1 MRISCWKLH
10 GLKAV
15 NPMKNRNVSERLP
28 RVSLIV
34 VTMNRKE
41 ILKRCLESFSL
52 QTNRDYEVIVVD
64 NASSDGTGDLIRQA
78 FPHVRYFFLNTNS
91 GPPGGRNHGVRMARG
106 EFCVFI
112 DDDAVFAENN
122 ALDQVVSYFRQDN
135 GLGCIAFRIVQPGDG
150 LEEYKSIPRADK
162 KRIAADYECSYFCGA
177 GFAVRR
183 SIFLEMGMFW
193 EPLIFIG
200 EELDFSYRLVNEGY
214 KIMHSSAISV
224 IHYETQQARV
234 PGKWIY
240 YGVRS
245 RCWVAIRNLPWINV
259 LSHTLLWWGY
269 FFVAGIRNRHIIYF
283 LRGIKDTIIGLPKA
297 MKTRSCIT
305 QETIGKL
312 KTLSGRI
319 YY

>member
-1 MRISCWKLH
+1 
-10 GLKAV
+10 
-15 NPMKNRNVSERLP
+15 MKNRNVPERSP

-41 ILKRCLESFSL
+41 ILKRCLESFAL
-52 QTNRDYEVIVVD
+52 QRYRDYEIVVVD

-78 FPHVRYFFLNTNS
+78 FPHARYFFLNTNS
-91 GPPGGRNHGVRMARG
+91 GVPGGRNHGIRMARG

-112 DDDAVFAENN
+112 DDDAVFSGNN
-122 ALDQVVSYFRQDN
+122 ALGRVVSCFRSDN
-135 GLGCIAFRIVQPGDG
+135 NLGCLAFRIVQPGDG
-150 LEEYKSIPRADK
+150 CEEYKSIPRADK
-162 KRIAADYECSYFCGA
+162 RRIDADYECSYFCGA

-193 EPLIFIG
+193 EPLFFIG
-200 EELDFSYRLVNEGY
+200 EELDFSYRLVDKRY
-214 KIMHSSAISV
+214 QLLRSSAISV
-224 IHYETQQARV
+224 IHYETQQTRV

-245 RCWVAIRNLPWINV
+245 RCWVAIRHLPWIHV

-269 FFVAGIRNRHIIYF
+269 FFIAGIRNRHFLYF
-283 LRGIKDTIIGLPKA
+283 MQGIKDTIIGLPQA
-297 MKTRSCIT
+297 IKTRSCINNAT
-305 QETIGKL
+305 VRKL

>member
-1 MRISCWKLH
+1 MLISCWKLH
-10 GLKAV
+10 DLKAV
-15 NPMKNRNVSERLP
+15 NPMKNHNVSKHSP

-41 ILKRCLESFSL
+41 ILKRCLESFSFQL
-52 QTNRDYEVIVVD
+52 HKDYEVIIVD
-64 NASSDGTGDLIRQA
+64 NASSDGTGDLIRHA
-78 FPHVRYFFLNTNS
+78 FPHVRYFFLTTNS
-91 GPPGGRNHGVRMARG
+91 GIPGGRNHGIRMAQG

-122 ALDQVVSYFRQDN
+122 ALDQVISYFRSDN
-135 GLGCIAFRIVQPGDG
+135 CLGCLAFRIVQPGDG
-150 LEEYKSIPRADK
+150 CEEYKSIPRADK
-162 KRIAADYECSYFCGA
+162 RILQEDYECSYFCGA

-193 EPLIFIG
+193 EPLFFIG
-200 EELDFSYRLVNEGY
+200 EELDFSYRLVNKGY
-214 KIMHSSAISV
+214 KIMRSFAISV

-259 LSHTLLWWGY
+259 LSYTLLWWGY
-269 FFVAGIRNRHIIYF
+269 FLIAGVRNRHIIYF
-283 LRGIKDTIIGLPKA
+283 MKGIKDTINDLPKA
-297 MKTRSCIT
+297 MKTRSCIAKGT
-305 QETIGKL
+305 VGKL
-312 KTLSGRI
+312 KKLSGRI

>member
-1 MRISCWKLH
+1 MLIFCWKLH

-15 NPMKNRNVSERLP
+15 HPMKDHNASERSP

-41 ILKRCLESFSL
+41 ILKSCLESFSL
-52 QTNRDYEVIVVD
+52 QLYKDYEVIVVD

-91 GPPGGRNHGVRMARG
+91 GVPGGRNHGIHVACG

-122 ALDQVVSYFRQDN
+122 ALDQVVSCFRSDN
-135 GLGCIAFRIVQPGDG
+135 NLGCLAFRIVRPDG
-150 LEEYKSIPRADK
+150 GCEEYKSIPRVDK
-162 KRIAADYECSYFCGA
+162 KRIDADYECSYFCGA

-193 EPLIFIG
+193 EPLFFIG
-200 EELDFSYRLVNEGY
+200 EELDFSYRLVNEEY
-214 KIMHSSAISV
+214 KIMHSFAISV
-224 IHYETQQARV
+224 LHYETQRARM

-245 RCWVAIRNLPWINV
+245 RCWVAIRNLPWIYI

-269 FFVAGIRNRHIIYF
+269 FFIAAIRNRHLLHF
-283 LRGIKDTIIGLPKA
+283 MQGIKDTIIGLPQA
-297 MKTRSCIT
+297 LKTRSCINR
-305 QETIGKL
+305 ETVGKL
-312 KTLSGRI
+312 KKLSGRI